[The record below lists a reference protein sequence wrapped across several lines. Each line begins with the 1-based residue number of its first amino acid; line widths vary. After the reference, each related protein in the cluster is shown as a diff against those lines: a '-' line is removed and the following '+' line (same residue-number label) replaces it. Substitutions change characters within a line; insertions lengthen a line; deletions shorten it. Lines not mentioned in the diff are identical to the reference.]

1 LLTLLAAA
9 PAMTETQEPIRH
21 VLRFPDAV
29 SHYVSVETTVPAGGQ
44 PTVDLFMAVW
54 TPGSY
59 LVREY
64 ARHVEEVRARD
75 ERGAERRV
83 AKTRKNRWSVESAG
97 ATSVTVAYRVYARE
111 MGVRSNYVERDF
123 GFLNGAPT
131 FLSLVGQGARPHQ
144 VRVERPAQWS
154 QVVTALD
161 TVAGSPDTFR
171 APDYDTLVDSPLAF
185 GNPSVYRF
193 SVDGR
198 PHVLANEGEGGV
210 WDGPASAADTEK
222 IVRAAG
228 AFWGSFPYPRYVFLN
243 FITEAGGGL
252 EHKASTLLL
261 TSRYRTRTR
270 KGYLGWLSLVAHEH
284 FHAWNVKRLR
294 PAALGPFDYEAEAYT
309 KDLWI
314 SEGLTDYY
322 ADLLVRRAGI
332 STDKEYLRALS
343 EPIETVETTPGRKVQ
358 PVEMASFD
366 AWIKHYRPD
375 ENTPTTAIDY
385 YAKGA
390 VVGFLLD
397 ATIRQRTGGAKSL
410 DDVLRLAYSQ
420 YSGDRGF
427 TPEEFRQAAETAS
440 GLDLAAFFA
449 AYVAGTAELDYGPAL
464 DYYGLRFKP
473 EKDDEDDDKPK
484 KAWLGL
490 QVRLEGGR
498 VLVSQVRR
506 DTPGFAAGFNADDEV
521 LAVGGFRVR
530 ADQWD
535 TRLESYKPGETV
547 DVLVARRDRLVTLRA
562 TFAKEPLVRKLEALK
577 EATEEQK
584 QRLRAWLGAR

>member
-1 LLTLLAAA
+1 
-9 PAMTETQEPIRH
+9 MTETEEPLRH

-29 SHYVSVETTVPAGGQ
+29 SHYVSVETTVPAGGRA
-44 PTVDLFMAVW
+44 TVDLFMAVW

-59 LVREY
+59 LVREFS
-64 ARHVEEVRARD
+64 RHVEDVQARD
-75 ERGAERRV
+75 EKGAPRRV
-83 AKTRKNRWSVESAG
+83 TKTRKNRWRVESAG
-97 ATSVTVAYRVYARE
+97 ARSLTVAYRVYAHE

-131 FLSLVGQGARPHQ
+131 FLSPVGEGTRPHE
-144 VRVERPAQWS
+144 VRIERPAQWS
-154 QVVTALD
+154 KVVTALEP
-161 TVAGSPDTFR
+161 VAGSPDTFR
-171 APDYDTLVDSPLAF
+171 APDYDTLVDSPIGL
-185 GNPSVYRF
+185 GNPALYRF
-193 SVDGR
+193 TVDGSE
-198 PHVLANEGEGGV
+198 HVLANEGEGGV
-210 WDGPASAADTEK
+210 WDGPTSAADTEK

-228 AFWGSFPYPRYVFLN
+228 TFWGSFPYPRYVFLN

-294 PAALGPFDYEAEAYT
+294 PQALGPFDYEAEVYT

-358 PVEMASFD
+358 PVDMAGFD

-375 ENTPTTAIDY
+375 ENTPNTAIDY

-397 ATIRQRTGGAKSL
+397 SAIRERTAGAKSL
-410 DDVLRLAYSQ
+410 DDVLRLAYAR

-427 TPEEFRQAAETAS
+427 TPEEFRQTAEAAS
-440 GLDLAAFFA
+440 GLDLKAFFS
-449 AYVAGTAELDYGPAL
+449 AYVEGTADLDYAPAL

-473 EKDDEDDDKPK
+473 EKVDEDDDDKPK
-484 KAWLGL
+484 KSWLGL
-490 QVRLEGGR
+490 AVKHEGGR
-498 VLVSQVRR
+498 VIVAQVKR
-506 DTPGFAAGFNADDEV
+506 DTPGFAAGFNAEDEI

-535 TRLESYKPGETV
+535 TRLESYQPGETV

-562 TFAKEPLVRKLEALK
+562 TFAKEPLVRKLEVRK
-577 EATEEQK
+577 EATDEQK
-584 QRLRAWLGAR
+584 QRLAAWLGGPS